1 MTRDY
6 MNKDNEVMVI
16 FIYPQQK
23 NCLSLVLFTW
33 LSVIFLIDIRKFHD
47 ICTSIQV
54 DIDVFGK
61 QKQNLFVTGNLYEL

>member
-23 NCLSLVLFTW
+23 NCVSLVLFT
-33 LSVIFLIDIRKFHD
+33 
-47 ICTSIQV
+47 
-54 DIDVFGK
+54 
-61 QKQNLFVTGNLYEL
+61 

>member
-23 NCLSLVLFTW
+23 TCLSLVLFT
-33 LSVIFLIDIRKFHD
+33 
-47 ICTSIQV
+47 
-54 DIDVFGK
+54 
-61 QKQNLFVTGNLYEL
+61 

>member
-23 NCLSLVLFTW
+23 NCLSLVLFT
-33 LSVIFLIDIRKFHD
+33 
-47 ICTSIQV
+47 
-54 DIDVFGK
+54 
-61 QKQNLFVTGNLYEL
+61 